1 MTSFMLSE
9 ARQAPN
15 IVALSYTA
23 NEEKIAV
30 LANNLFELSRPTIT
44 TIARGSSDHAASFFG
59 YLVMAKIGRWV
70 TSLPMSLVTME
81 NAPLTG
87 EGVATFAFS
96 QSGKSPDLIAPTES
110 LRRTG
115 ALTTA
120 FVNVEDSPL
129 AKAAECCIPLH
140 AGVEK
145 SVAATKSFIA
155 QLATSAQL
163 IAHWSKDREMIAA
176 LDELPESLERAA
188 CIDWSRAIPTFQN
201 AERLFVIGR
210 GAGLAIAQEAALK
223 FKETCG
229 IQAEAFSG
237 AEVKHGPMALI
248 EAGYPLLIFAPR
260 GPTQAGLLALAQ
272 EMRERGAQ
280 VLLAAP
286 KVGTARDTDT
296 DLPMAVASHPM
307 FDPISTIQSFY
318 PLVEA
323 IARARGRDPDTPR
336 FLSKITMTH

>member
-1 MTSFMLSE
+1 MLSE
-9 ARQAPN
+9 AKQASSVVAQQFRANKDKMLTLAKALNLSDRPN
-15 IVALSYTA
+15 NV
-23 NEEKIAV
+23 
-30 LANNLFELSRPTIT
+30 
-44 TIARGSSDHAASFFG
+44 TIARGSSDHAASYFA
-59 YLVMAKIGRWV
+59 YLLMARLGRWV

-81 NAPLTG
+81 NAPLNG
-87 EGVATFAFS
+87 RGVATFAFS
-96 QSGKSPDLIAPTES
+96 QSGKSPDLIAPTEA

-129 AKAAECCIPLH
+129 AHAAEIAIALH
-140 AGVEK
+140 AGQEK

-155 QLATSAQL
+155 QLAASTQL
-163 IAHWSKDREMIAA
+163 IAYWSADDALIDA
-176 LDELPESLERAA
+176 LDSLPATLADAA
-188 CIDWSRAIPTFQN
+188 DTDWSRAIPVLKD

-210 GAGLAIAQEAALK
+210 GTGLAIANEAALK

-260 GPTQAGLLALAQ
+260 GPSQAGLIALAH
-272 EMRERGAQ
+272 EMRERGAH

-286 KVGTARDTDT
+286 LDGTNDRDI
-296 DLPMAVASHPM
+296 DLPMVAATHSV
-307 FDPISTIQSFY
+307 FDPISAVQSFY

-323 IARARGRDPDTPR
+323 LSRARGNNPDTPR
-336 FLSKITMTH
+336 FLSKVTLTH